1 MRRGIVL
8 VLVVLAIAIAAL
20 LLSVAP
26 PTKTPVKAKIIDAIP
41 SNRGLVITVTTSDG
55 HLYRLLINATTINT
69 SELVFL
75 KFEKGV
81 PVDVIQGNSTFAVI
95 NCTPL
100 KTLEHMPRAG
110 GWTK

>member
-1 MRRGIVL
+1 MRRVVVL
-8 VLVVLAIAIAAL
+8 VLVVLAIAAVAL
-20 LLSVAP
+20 FSVVP

-41 SNRGLVITVTTSDG
+41 SSRGLVITVTTSDG

-75 KFEKGV
+75 KFERGV
-81 PVDVIQGNSTFAVI
+81 PVEVVQGNSTFAVI